1 MRADE
6 PTYPLTLSVLRFT
19 SIYYDGD
26 SYEEQG
32 KVGAHARPPKGWIAE
47 LYELRLFQ

>member
-19 SIYYDGD
+19 GIYYAGD
-26 SYEEQG
+26 SYKEQG
-32 KVGAHARPPKGWIAE
+32 KVGAHARPPKD
-47 LYELRLFQ
+47 